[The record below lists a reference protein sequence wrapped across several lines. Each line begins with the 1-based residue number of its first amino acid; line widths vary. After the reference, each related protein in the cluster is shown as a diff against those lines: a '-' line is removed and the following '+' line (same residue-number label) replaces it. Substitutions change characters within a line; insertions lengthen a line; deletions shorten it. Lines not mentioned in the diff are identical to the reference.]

1 MLRTLF
7 TTALL
12 LACTAIAAARSGQT
26 GASVAT
32 TMTGKWQGD
41 TDGGAALLLDVTV
54 KGETLTG
61 TLTRNG
67 QGSPLAEGRIVKNT
81 FSFKATLNGRTEG
94 FSGEHKG
101 DEVRIWL
108 DRQGPEKAVVLTRVK
123 TAPSRSGAKR

>member
-12 LACTAIAAARSGQT
+12 LACTAIAGAQSGQA
-26 GASVAT
+26 GQA

-67 QGSPLAEGRIVKNT
+67 QGSPLSEGKITKNT
-81 FSFKATLNGRTEG
+81 FSFKATLNERTEG

-101 DEVRIWL
+101 DEIRIWL

-123 TAPSRSGAKR
+123 PAPSKSGAGK

>member
-12 LACTAIAAARSGQT
+12 IACAAIAGAQSGQ
-26 GASVAT
+26 S

-67 QGSPLAEGRIVKNT
+67 QGTPLSEGKISKNA
-81 FSFKATLNGRTEG
+81 FSFKATLNERTEG
-94 FSGEHKG
+94 FSGEYKG
-101 DEVRIWL
+101 DEIRVWL

-123 TAPSRSGAKR
+123 TAPKSPVGR

>member
-12 LACTAIAAARSGQT
+12 IAGAAIAGAQSGQ
-26 GASVAT
+26 S

-67 QGSPLAEGRIVKNT
+67 QGTPLSEGKISKNA
-81 FSFKATLNGRTEG
+81 FSFKATLNDRTEG
-94 FSGEHKG
+94 FSGEYKG
-101 DEVRIWL
+101 DEIRVWL

-123 TAPSRSGAKR
+123 TSPKSPVGR

>member
-12 LACTAIAAARSGQT
+12 LACTAIAGAQSGQT
-26 GASVAT
+26 AAT

-67 QGSPLAEGRIVKNT
+67 QGSPLSEGKITRNA
-81 FSFKATLNGRTEG
+81 FSFKATLNERTEG

-101 DEVRIWL
+101 DEIRIWL

-123 TAPSRSGAKR
+123 TAPSKSEAGR

>member
-12 LACTAIAAARSGQT
+12 IAGAAIAGAQSGQ
-26 GASVAT
+26 SP
-32 TMTGKWQGD
+32 MTGKWQGD

-67 QGSPLAEGRIVKNT
+67 QGTPLSEGKISKNA
-81 FSFKATLNGRTEG
+81 FSFKATLNDRTEG
-94 FSGEHKG
+94 FSGEYKG
-101 DEVRIWL
+101 DEIRVWL

-123 TAPSRSGAKR
+123 TSPKSPVGR

>member
-12 LACTAIAAARSGQT
+12 LACTAGAGAQSGQT
-26 GASVAT
+26 GGT

-41 TDGGAALLLDVTV
+41 TDGGAALLLEVAV

-67 QGSPLAEGRIVKNT
+67 QGAPLSEGKVAKNA
-81 FSFKATLNGRTEG
+81 FSFKATLNERAEG
-94 FSGEHKG
+94 FSGEHRG
-101 DEVRIWL
+101 DEIRL
-108 DRQGPEKAVVLTRVK
+108 
-123 TAPSRSGAKR
+123 

>member
-12 LACTAIAAARSGQT
+12 LACTAFAGAQSG
-26 GASVAT
+26 AT

-41 TDGGAALLLDVTV
+41 TDGGAALALDVTV

-67 QGSPLAEGRIVKNT
+67 QGSPLSEGKITKNA
-81 FSFKATLNGRTEG
+81 FSFKATINERTEG

-101 DEVRIWL
+101 DEIRIWL

-123 TAPSRSGAKR
+123 TAPSKNEAGR